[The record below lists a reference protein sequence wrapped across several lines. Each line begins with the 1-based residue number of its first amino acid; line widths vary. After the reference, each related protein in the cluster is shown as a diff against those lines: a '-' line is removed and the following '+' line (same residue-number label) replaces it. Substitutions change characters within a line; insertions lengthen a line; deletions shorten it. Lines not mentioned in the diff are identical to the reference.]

1 MASVVST
8 ELMAY
13 TLAVSG
19 KSQPQLIAFAR
30 YQRPTMN
37 GPRERCWQMVTIPP
51 RPPEIEVDGR
61 EGEAEEEE
69 EERGP
74 TP

>member
-30 YQRPTMN
+30 YQCPNEWATGAVLAGSDDPPPTT
-37 GPRERCWQMVTIPP
+37 G
-51 RPPEIEVDGR
+51 GR
-61 EGEAEEEE
+61 GGRRRGGAKEE